1 MLHGHVHITRD
12 DHVITFRS
20 QIRVSL
26 LAETAHPLYYSDVII
41 AYFMEFIHKINNRY
55 IKTYRLLEDTIF
67 INFCSSKELDA
78 YVRTFSAKNKYYFN
92 VSNLFV

>member
-26 LAETAHPLYYSDVII
+26 LAETAHPLYESGVII
-41 AYFMEFIHKINNRY
+41 AYYMEFIHQINNR
-55 IKTYRLLEDTIF
+55 
-67 INFCSSKELDA
+67 
-78 YVRTFSAKNKYYFN
+78 
-92 VSNLFV
+92 